1 MPARDAID
9 DLRPGGDCA
18 QRVAVAACF
27 AGSVVATADWCAP
40 GRRAEPAG
48 ARRVADGTPGAVVV
62 RPRDWRPPGNCDLLP
77 PGDDVVRP
85 SAGARHVAS
94 PCVVPCVMPAWRAG
108 WPCVA
113 VLPSAEPVQRAV
125 PPCAAALPCAERVPY
140 VAPPC
145 AVPPREVP
153 RVARRVRP
161 FRLRVEAA
169 AARWRL
175 LVGLCPVLLPAPGFW
190 SFLSSSPPPVRNS
203 VPSFNWL
210 NGWRFINP
218 AVTFS
223 DVIEDECPV
232 ILGLQ
237 IPRAKIGDAEGNLS
251 VRAAGVPGAQALN

>member
-1 MPARDAID
+1 MWSGRPLGRETWRRHAWCHAWCRRGVRGGHA
-9 DLRPGGDCA
+9 LRCCHPRSRCDVRC
-18 QRVAVAACF
+18 RH
-27 AGSVVATADWCAP
+27 
-40 GRRAEPAG
+40 
-48 ARRVADGTPGAVVV
+48 ARR
-62 RPRDWRPPGNCDLLP
+62 RCH
-77 PGDDVVRP
+77 
-85 SAGARHVAS
+85 ARS
-94 PCVVPCVMPAWRAG
+94 G
-108 WPCVA
+108 
-113 VLPSAEPVQRAV
+113 
-125 PPCAAALPCAERVPY
+125 LPCAG
-140 VAPPC
+140 APPC

-153 RVARRVRP
+153 RVALRVRP

-175 LVGLCPVLLPAPGFW
+175 LVVLCPVPLPAPGFW
-190 SFLSSSPPPVRNS
+190 SFLSSCPPPVRNS

-237 IPRAKIGDAEGNLS
+237 IPRAKIEDGEGNLS

>member
-1 MPARDAID
+1 MLH
-9 DLRPGGDCA
+9 DLP
-18 QRVAVAACF
+18 
-27 AGSVVATADWCAP
+27 
-40 GRRAEPAG
+40 
-48 ARRVADGTPGAVVV
+48 
-62 RPRDWRPPGNCDLLP
+62 P

-85 SAGARHVAS
+85 SAGARNVAS
-94 PCVVPCVMPAWRAG
+94 PCVVPFVVQARRAG
-108 WPCVA
+108 WPCAA
-113 VLPSAEPVQRAV
+113 VLPSAEPVRRAALPCAAVLPSAEPVRRAV
-125 PPCAAALPCAERVPY
+125 PPCAAALQ
-140 VAPPC
+140 C

-153 RVARRVRP
+153 RVALRVLP

-175 LVGLCPVLLPAPGFW
+175 LVVRCPVPLPAPGFW
-190 SFLSSSPPPVRNS
+190 SFLSSCPPPVRNS

-223 DVIEDECPV
+223 DVIKDECPV

-237 IPRAKIGDAEGNLS
+237 YRKPKLRMARGTLS